1 MSLELIGCS
10 SFKDGHSMKKTI
22 STQKHESGFTLIEI
36 MIVVVIV
43 AILASIALP
52 AYQDYVMRGNRAE
65 GRAAIATV
73 AQQLERCFTRTN
85 SYNDASCNF
94 ATGAT
99 ENGLYVIGLVNDAGS
114 YTITATQQFGDGDCG
129 NLSLQQDGTRGSN
142 NNAACW

>member
-1 MSLELIGCS
+1 
-10 SFKDGHSMKKTI
+10 MKNSKKLFEK
-22 STQKHESGFTLIEI
+22 QSGFTLIEI

-85 SYNDASCNF
+85 SYNDADCNF
-94 ATGAT
+94 ATGNT
-99 ENGLYVIGLVNDAGS
+99 ESGLYTVAINPHTATT
-114 YTITATQQFGDGDCG
+114 YTITAAQQFSDDECGD
-129 NLSLQQDGTRGSN
+129 LSLQHDGTRGSN
-142 NNAACW
+142 DNDACW